1 VRRVLAVWLLALPL
15 AAQGLEFKVRVGDA
29 TMQLSIERYVAAA
42 LAGESSVFRSDEAL
56 KAMAVAART
65 YAVRLRGRHSAEGF
79 DFCATTHCQHLDL
92 AAITPRLEGIAQET
106 AGELLWFKG
115 KPAFACYTRDC
126 GGRSEDAAAIWPE
139 EAAPYLKSHDDPYC
153 MHAGGVPSGGA
164 WQWNADPR
172 QVADALGRA
181 LLRTP
186 HKLERISIETATPSG
201 RARTLVLEGAGERVR
216 IAAGSFR
223 LAMGR
228 EVGWNTVRSDR
239 YRVGASGGRLV
250 FDGTGSGHGVGLCQR
265 GADQMG
271 VEGHTWRE
279 ILAFYYPGTVAGLT
293 AQGIAWQRIA
303 GEGVSLLTTRPAADG
318 AVLAAAGRQLRAAT
332 GRTNLA
338 TPGNIEIRVYPDLD
352 TFRNATGEPGWVAA
366 RTGNRRIDLQP
377 AALLRSRGALDST
390 LHHELLHVLIEAHA
404 APGLP
409 VWFREGLVEY
419 LDGPAPAASGAERAP
434 LDADLQQT
442 ADPAR
447 ARHAYREA
455 AGMVASLARRYGEA
469 TLFDWL
475 RNGLPATVKNASG
488 SPVPT
493 KSK

>member
-1 VRRVLAVWLLALPL
+1 MKRTWAVWLLALPL
-15 AAQGLEFKVRVGDA
+15 VAAEGPEFKVRVGSA
-29 TMQLSIERYVAAA
+29 TVQLPLERYVAAV

-56 KAMAVAART
+56 KAMSVAART
-65 YAVRLRGRHSAEGF
+65 YAVRMRGRHSAEGF

-106 AGELLWFKG
+106 AGELLWFQG

-126 GGRSEDAAAIWPE
+126 GGRSEDAAAVWPE

-153 MHAGGVPSGGA
+153 VRAGGAPPGAA

-181 LLRTP
+181 LLRAP
-186 HKLERISIETATPSG
+186 HKLERISIESATPSG

-239 YRVGASGGRLV
+239 YRVGSSGGRLV

-265 GADQMG
+265 GAGQMG

-303 GEGVSLLTTRPAADG
+303 GESVSLWTTRPEADG
-318 AVLAAAGRQLRAAT
+318 ALLAAAERQLRAAT
-332 GRTNLA
+332 ERTNLTA
-338 TPGNIEIRVYPDLD
+338 PGKIEIRVYPDLD

-366 RTGNRRIDLQP
+366 RTEGRRVHLQP
-377 AALLRSRGALDST
+377 AEVLRSRGALDST

-419 LDGPAPAASGAERAP
+419 LDRPAPAASGAARVP
-434 LDADLQQT
+434 SDADLQQT
-442 ADPAR
+442 ADAAR
-447 ARHAYREA
+447 ARQAYRDA
-455 AGMVASLARRYGEA
+455 AGAVAALAQRYGEA

-475 RNGLPATVKNASG
+475 RTGLPAAVKNASSEAPARG
-488 SPVPT
+488 
-493 KSK
+493 K